1 MDGLSQ
7 LRAIGSRLLT
17 NANRSGRAPG
27 SARVCVH
34 ANGLVVQHQRRFAE
48 AEQYHRQALDIKL
61 RFDDRDSAAT
71 NYQRAAANTPRL
83 EELQAAIARTTR

>member
-27 SARVCVH
+27 SARVCVPR
-34 ANGLVVQHQRRFAE
+34 GLVVQHQRRFAE

-83 EELQAAIARTTR
+83 EGLQAAIARTTR

>member
-1 MDGLSQ
+1 MTPVTAATIATLASSPLDQRPMDGLSQ

-27 SARVCVH
+27 SAHVCVH

-61 RFDDRDSAAT
+61 RFDDRDSVAT
-71 NYQRAAANTPRL
+71 N
-83 EELQAAIARTTR
+83 